1 MPLFQDQ
8 AGRLSLVSQVD
19 FALERD
25 LQRLI
30 ENNLEEVFGCRL
42 IASEFSTGAVH
53 AGRIDSLALSEDN
66 NPVIIEYKKVESAE
80 LLNQGLYYL
89 NWILDHR
96 GDFEI
101 AAARAL
107 GDDVSVDWS
116 HVRVICVAP
125 SYSKFSLNAVKQIG
139 GGIELWQYHRYSN
152 GFLELEEVFRSSD
165 IRSTRYVSAKK
176 AADRAPDPE
185 YTYEAH
191 AAKSNPEL
199 ASIASDLREY
209 LLGLNPSIAEVPV
222 KLYVAYKLAKN
233 VACVEFQKKRLAVF
247 VKLDLSTT
255 PLPPIA
261 KDMTNVGHY
270 GTGNVEI
277 SLANSNDLE
286 VAKDLIRAAYLGGGG
301 D

>member
-1 MPLFQDQ
+1 MPLFREE
-8 AGRLSLVSQVD
+8 AGRLSLVSQVE

-30 ENNLEEVFGCRL
+30 ENNLEEVFGCRFV
-42 IASEFSTGAVH
+42 ASEFSTGAVH

-89 NWILDHR
+89 DWILDHR
-96 GDFEI
+96 GDFEL
-101 AAARAL
+101 AVARAL
-107 GDDVSVDWS
+107 GDGISIDWS

-139 GGIELWQYHRYSN
+139 GGIELWQYHRYSS
-152 GFLELEEVFRSSD
+152 GFLELEEVFRTSDQRSSRA
-165 IRSTRYVSAKK
+165 IQAKK
-176 AADRAPDPE
+176 SVTRVPDAE
-185 YTYEAH
+185 YSYEAH
-191 AAKSNPEL
+191 AAKANPEL
-199 ASIASDLREY
+199 GPIASDLRDY

-222 KLYVAYKLAKN
+222 KFYVAYKLAKN
-233 VACVEFQKKRLAVF
+233 VACVEFQRKRIAVF
-247 VKLDLSTT
+247 VKLDLSVVE
-255 PLPPIA
+255 LPPIA

-277 SLANSNDLE
+277 SISSADDLE
-286 VAKDLIRAAYLGGGG
+286 VAMGLIRIAYLGGGG